1 MQYMIKSIHLKS
13 ILCFNFC
20 SMCFSFFVFDLSTFC
35 MICQHFIF
43 FRPRELPAIQSK
55 LFRHFVRTT
64 RNKKSQK
71 QTQEFYYSK
80 YSHDSQKN
88 KCQPRLTTVLED
100 NLYKE
105 HELSIN
111 FISRFSQND
120 NLVLCSKL
128 WISCQLPWNMWKL
141 QKSYWYR
148 SFLCGVFFSKICRKC
163 DFHTSPGNQMSV
175 FLSESIR
182 ILNSQ
187 SFP

>member
-1 MQYMIKSIHLKS
+1 MFCQLFLYINFLAIPKFFIIIVSFSCQKKNTYQFANITLIKSIHLKS

-20 SMCFSFFVFDLSTFC
+20 SMCFSFFVFDISTFC

-71 QTQEFYYSK
+71 QTKEFYYSK

-105 HELSIN
+105 H
-111 FISRFSQND
+111 
-120 NLVLCSKL
+120 
-128 WISCQLPWNMWKL
+128 
-141 QKSYWYR
+141 
-148 SFLCGVFFSKICRKC
+148 
-163 DFHTSPGNQMSV
+163 
-175 FLSESIR
+175 
-182 ILNSQ
+182 
-187 SFP
+187 